1 MLSEEEKQLWIK
13 KFANVVDD
21 DDEDRLNREIESLP
35 AEKGD
40 EISELLF
47 QIFRTEP
54 FNDDPEM
61 KKIVEDSKKKPK
73 Q

>member
-13 KFANVVDD
+13 KLANVVND

-47 QIFRTEP
+47 QIFKTEP

-61 KKIVEDSKKKPK
+61 KKIVEDSKKKPNP
-73 Q
+73 